1 MLEQTCSKKRGMQQY
16 LANFLQVSQVFQT
29 AMIHFVKTTTWSLLG
44 GVSSFC
50 YKLTWRSDFYTL
62 QGANIA
68 NDLQPKSH
76 HLKKWWESNQTTS
89 SWFGSIKKINHCFFL
104 RLPSKSWVNCVFFV
118 PPCFVENTH
127 ENIGPLSTFSE
138 GKITL
143 NLAMGSQLVAGFL
156 PGVAHKVSWN
166 NHPLG
171 FASSLLGRSSK
182 KIFFPKWW
190 WKMVM
195 NPMGSES
202 LKNHQKK
209 QLHLSPTLQRMVEPG
224 RLRDQENSLVVSL
237 ARPAWTNN
245 NKLEEKGPVCVF
257 LGVSFRCTFLFFV
270 KGHCDW
276 YILRW
281 VSLAKEVL

>member
-1 MLEQTCSKKRGMQQY
+1 MQQY

-29 AMIHFVKTTTWSLLG
+29 AMIPS
-44 GVSSFC
+44 
-50 YKLTWRSDFYTL
+50 RS
-62 QGANIA
+62 QPA

-89 SWFGSIKKINHCFFL
+89 SWFGSIKKMNHCFFL
-104 RLPSKSWVNCVFFV
+104 GLPSKSWVNCVFFV

-127 ENIGPLSTFSE
+127 ENIGPLSAFSE

-182 KIFFPKWW
+182 KKYSLNDGERWW
-190 WKMVM
+190 WIPWDQ
-195 NPMGSES
+195 NP
-202 LKNHQKK
+202 
-209 QLHLSPTLQRMVEPG
+209 
-224 RLRDQENSLVVSL
+224 
-237 ARPAWTNN
+237 
-245 NKLEEKGPVCVF
+245 
-257 LGVSFRCTFLFFV
+257 
-270 KGHCDW
+270 
-276 YILRW
+276 
-281 VSLAKEVL
+281 